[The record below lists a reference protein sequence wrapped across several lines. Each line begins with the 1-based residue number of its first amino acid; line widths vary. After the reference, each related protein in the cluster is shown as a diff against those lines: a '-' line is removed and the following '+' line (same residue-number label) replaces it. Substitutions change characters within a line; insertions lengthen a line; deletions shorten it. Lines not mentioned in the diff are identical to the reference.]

1 MKIAIC
7 AALYESGRPFL
18 AAFKEAVRAAAAGR
32 DVGFVAAVD
41 GLQDATAAL
50 ADLAGHLDVV
60 TVEVP
65 PGHTPAGVR
74 REMLSAGQASG
85 AEILVFVD
93 MDDLIAPEGVDRHV
107 AALAEADFSYGDMD
121 LIDTA
126 GHPLGRRFFD
136 HAKVPDRVDD
146 VVAVSGRNFLGFS
159 NTAVRTNCIAPV
171 ALTVPEHIVAADWWF
186 FTMLLLGGKRGR
198 KTAGSVASYRLHD
211 ANTLGAGAPRTVAEA
226 IGQTEAMLRHYQAF
240 AAHPALGSRAAD
252 TEQVLA
258 KLRDAPAQ
266 ELVAHLAATD
276 GEFGAWFEGI
286 GRLAANLNTAPLTSA
301 AAQ

>member
-7 AALYESGRPFL
+7 AALYEAGRPFL
-18 AAFKEAVRAAAAGR
+18 AGFKEAVRAAAAGR
-32 DVGFVAAVD
+32 DVGLIAAVD
-41 GLQDATAAL
+41 GLSDANAAL
-50 ADLAGHLDVV
+50 ADVAHQLEIV

-85 AEILVFVD
+85 AEVLVFVD
-93 MDDLIAPEGVDRHV
+93 MDDLIAPEGVDRHL
-107 AALAEADFSYGDMD
+107 AALAEADFSYGDMV
-121 LIDTA
+121 LIDAA
-126 GHPLGRRFFD
+126 GRGLGRRFFD
-136 HAKVPDRVDD
+136 HANVPDRVDD
-146 VVAVSGRNFLGFS
+146 VIAVSDRNFLGFS

-171 ALTVPEHIVAADWWF
+171 ALAVPEHIVAADWWF
-186 FTMLLLGGKRGR
+186 FTMLLLGGRRGR
-198 KTAGSVASYRLHD
+198 KTAGLVASYRLHE
-211 ANTLGAGAPRTVAEA
+211 ANTLGAGAPQTVAEA
-226 IGQTEAMLRHYQAF
+226 ISQTEAMLRHYRAF
-240 AAHPALGSRAAD
+240 SAHPALAGRADD
-252 TEQVLA
+252 TAKVLA

-266 ELVAHLAATD
+266 ELVTRLASPD

>member
-18 AAFKEAVRAAAAGR
+18 AAFVDALRAAAER
-32 DVGFVAAVD
+32 HDVVFVAAID
-41 GLQDATAAL
+41 GLSDATAAL
-50 ADLAGHLDVV
+50 ADLTRALEVV

-65 PGHTPAGVR
+65 PGYTPAGVR

-85 AEILVFVD
+85 AEILVFID
-93 MDDLIAPEGVDRHV
+93 MDDLIAPEGVDRHL
-107 AALAEADFSYGDMD
+107 AALAEADFSYGDLD
-121 LIDTA
+121 LVDAA
-126 GHPLGRRFFD
+126 GCGLGRRFFD
-136 HAKVPDRVDD
+136 HANVPDRVDD
-146 VVAVSGRNFLGFS
+146 VVAVSDRNFLGFS

-171 ALTVPEHIVAADWWF
+171 ALAVPEHIVAADWWF
-186 FTMLLLGGKRGR
+186 FTMLLLGGRRGR
-198 KTAGSVASYRLHD
+198 KTAGLVASYRLHD

-226 IGQTEAMLRHYQAF
+226 IGQTEAMLRHYRAF
-240 AAHPALGSRAAD
+240 AAHPALASRTAV

-266 ELVAHLAATD
+266 ELVAHLASPDA
-276 GEFGAWFEGI
+276 EFGAWFEEI
-286 GRLAANLNTAPLTSA
+286 GRLAANLNTAPLTGA